1 MDDGTEFWSARDLMP
16 IMGYKGTSDWTRF
29 QTAIEKAK
37 ASAAAQDMQVDHLF
51 CGTADK
57 STGGR
62 PRTDVLLTRFAAYLV
77 AMNGDPRKPEVA
89 AAQSYFAVKTREAE
103 TRKAPELSRIELA
116 QMIIQSETERLAHT
130 AACSL
135 IRFTFARM
143 L

>member
-16 IMGYKGTSDWTRF
+16 LLGYDQRNGWQKFQNPLTR
-29 QTAIEKAK
+29 AMK
-37 ASAAAQDMQVDHLF
+37 SAEVQ
-51 CGTADK
+51 GTAVTSHFTRSDEK
-57 STGGR
+57 TAGR
-62 PRTDVLLTRFAAYLV
+62 PRENFFLTRFAAYLV
-77 AMNGDPRKPEVA
+77 SMNGDPNKPEVA

-103 TRKAPELSRIELA
+103 TRKAPELSRMDL
-116 QMIIQSETERLAHT
+116 IQIAMQAETERLAQT